1 VNSVSFMDGKKF
13 YNLKSDYQRMREV
26 SDRLCREHKLSVI
39 RDPQGKGKNYA
50 QWSAE
55 KNGKGK
61 TRLSSMLRSEKPL
74 KVFAVKDDELQV
86 FCREA
91 KKYGVLYCVLKDKD
105 ATDGLTDIMVKADD
119 GSKINRIFERFNLS
133 HVDVGQVKSEIER
146 QMQEQQQKKKP
157 GDIPVPEAVPSEDKE
172 DAFIDRLLAKPPN
185 AEKQQNE
192 NPTDGRIAKSRQ
204 SVPTSVTKEGIARG
218 DAEPRPSVRQ
228 ELKQIREDQAQT
240 ASKSSRKKNPRAPQH
255 HNHNHSRKRHKKTKE
270 R

>member
-1 VNSVSFMDGKKF
+1 MNTTTDAAEQIV
-13 YNLKSDYQRMREV
+13 RMYLGGVEV
-26 SDRLCREHKLSVI
+26 AAKI
-39 RDPQGKGKNYA
+39 TGKGAERLAAMIYA
-50 QWSAE
+50 VLKDQ
-55 KNGKGK
+55 KKTRGK

-119 GSKINRIFERFNLS
+119 ASKINRIFERFNLS
-133 HVDVGQVKSEIER
+133 LVDVGQVKSEIER
-146 QMQEQQQKKKP
+146 QMQEQQKKQP
-157 GDIPVPEAVPSEDKE
+157 EDIPVPEAAPSEDKE
-172 DAFIDRLLAKPPN
+172 DAFIDKLMAKPAN

-228 ELKQIREDQAQT
+228 ELKQIREEL
-240 ASKSSRKKNPRAPQH
+240 SAPMI
-255 HNHNHSRKRHKKTKE
+255 KCKKTANKKCRILAE
-270 R
+270 RRNT

>member
-1 VNSVSFMDGKKF
+1 
-13 YNLKSDYQRMREV
+13 
-26 SDRLCREHKLSVI
+26 
-39 RDPQGKGKNYA
+39 
-50 QWSAE
+50 
-55 KNGKGK
+55 
-61 TRLSSMLRSEKPL
+61 
-74 KVFAVKDDELQV
+74 
-86 FCREA
+86 
-91 KKYGVLYCVLKDKD
+91 VLKDKD

-119 GSKINRIFERFNLS
+119 ASKINRIFERFNLS

>member
-1 VNSVSFMDGKKF
+1 M
-13 YNLKSDYQRMREV
+13 LKLPVPTPIPHNVVLKPSEQQKEMV
-26 SDRLCREHKLSVI
+26 AALSE
-39 RDPQGKGKNYA
+39 R
-50 QWSAE
+50 AE
-55 KNGKGK
+55 KVRNKMVDSSVDNMLLITNDGRKLALDQ
-61 TRLSSMLRSEKPL
+61 RLMSPILGDSETSKCRACADAVYDVWL
-74 KVFAVKDDELQV
+74 KH
-86 FCREA
+86 
-91 KKYGVLYCVLKDKD
+91 
-105 ATDGLTDIMVKADD
+105 TDMVKADD
-119 GSKINRIFERFNLS
+119 ASKINRIFERFNLS
-133 HVDVGQVKSEIER
+133 PVDVGQVKSEIER

-255 HNHNHSRKRHKKTKE
+255 QNHSHSRKRHKKTKE